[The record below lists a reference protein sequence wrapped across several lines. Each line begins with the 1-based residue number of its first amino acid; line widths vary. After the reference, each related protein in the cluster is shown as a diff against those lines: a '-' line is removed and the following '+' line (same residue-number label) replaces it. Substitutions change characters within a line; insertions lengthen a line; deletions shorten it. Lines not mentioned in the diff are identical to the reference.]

1 MSGHAGNDQLIG
13 LIKSL
18 NQKVLK
24 KVIIIHGDDD
34 RKELLKNQ
42 LDKCLDFTV
51 DVVVPK
57 VKEVIKV

>member
-1 MSGHAGNDQLIG
+1 M
-13 LIKSL
+13 

-42 LDKCLDFTV
+42 LDKCLDFSV

>member
-1 MSGHAGNDQLIG
+1 MDFIT
-13 LIKSL
+13 
-18 NQKVLK
+18 LK
-24 KVIIIHGDDD
+24 KVIIIHGDD